1 MKKPQNNDI
10 TTQWNQVV
18 PVQHAREL
26 FENAILELSCC
37 TRIRLVL
44 ALMSVLNIV
53 SMSFSYG
60 WVWLSTF

>member
-26 FENAILELSCC
+26 FENAILEYYYA
-37 TRIRLVL
+37 R
-44 ALMSVLNIV
+44 
-53 SMSFSYG
+53 
-60 WVWLSTF
+60 